1 MIVTLLACASVPL
14 LSFAT
19 GWLWRDT
26 NGGLGR

>member
-1 MIVTLLACASVPL
+1 MIVTFLACVSVPL

-26 NGGLGR
+26 NGGVG